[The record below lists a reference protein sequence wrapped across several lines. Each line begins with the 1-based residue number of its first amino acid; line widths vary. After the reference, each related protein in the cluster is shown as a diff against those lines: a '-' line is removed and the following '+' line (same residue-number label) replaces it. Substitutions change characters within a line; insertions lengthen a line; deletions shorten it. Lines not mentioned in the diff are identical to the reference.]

1 MAIARLEATDEK
13 ARGAF
18 YTPPSLTRFL
28 VGWAVRDQGDTVL
41 EPSAGDGAFVEALVE
56 RFAAIG
62 GGSGG
67 ASLLAIEREAHEAA
81 KVRTVAPLAQV
92 LASDFFDVDP
102 DSVPRVN
109 VVVGNPPYIRYHG
122 FSGEVRDKAQER
134 ARAQGVDLSNL
145 ASSWAHF
152 VVHATGFLTSRGRLG
167 LVLPA
172 ELLHTDYA
180 GPVRAFLTSRFRSI
194 TVVAFDQAV
203 FDSAQVDAV
212 LLLASDDEPA
222 GFRVVRVRSDAQLD
236 EIDLRQVVSQTG
248 EARWS
253 GSVDGDTHGVYAEL
267 LAGDNVERLGCFAQV
282 DIGFVSGANDFFI
295 LTRADAAKL
304 NLPEALLTPI
314 IRGPRDVPGVL
325 IRDEEA
331 RLLLDIPRR
340 AQLDNPT
347 IAYLSQGELAGISQR
362 YKCRHRTPWYSVPLP
377 KQLPDAFLPYMHHQ
391 APRLIV
397 NRDQLRNSN
406 LVHGV
411 SLSTGAPDASALAV
425 AMASSVTLLSAEIE
439 GRAYGGGV
447 LKLETKEAE
456 RLLVP
461 VVRDSSLLEA
471 AVGPIDT
478 LIRRGAVA
486 EAAALADQLLQL
498 PHERVWQAYAVLRD
512 RRLGRR
518 GRGSPSARGPREIV
532 RC

>member
-1 MAIARLEATDEK
+1 MTEDAK

-18 YTPPSLTRFL
+18 YTPQSLTRFL
-28 VGWAVRDQGDTVL
+28 VRWAVRDPGDTVL
-41 EPSAGDGAFVEALVE
+41 EPAAGDGAFVQALLD
-56 RFAAIG
+56 RFADIG
-62 GGSGG
+62 GLSGG
-67 ASLLAIEREAHEAA
+67 APLLAVERQVDEAA
-81 KVRTVAPLAQV
+81 KVRTIAPLARV
-92 LASDFFDVDP
+92 LTNNFFDVEP
-102 DSVPRVN
+102 HSVPPVN

-122 FSGEVRDKAQER
+122 FVGEVREKALER
-134 ARAQGVDLSNL
+134 ARAQGVDLTNL

-152 VVHATGFLTSRGRLG
+152 VVHATGFLDSGGRLG

-194 TVVAFDQAV
+194 TVIAFDQAV
-203 FDSAQVDAV
+203 FESAQVDAV
-212 LLLASDDEPA
+212 LLLASNDEPA
-222 GFRVVRVRSDAQLD
+222 GFRVVRVRNGDDL
-236 EIDLRQVVSQTG
+236 EGIDVRRVASQSG

-253 GSVDGDTHGVYAEL
+253 SAVDEDAHGVYSEL
-267 LAGDNVERLGCFAQV
+267 LASESIGRLGSLARV

-295 LTRADAAKL
+295 LTRADAARL
-304 NLPEALLTPI
+304 GLPVGFLTPA
-314 IRGPRDVPGVL
+314 IRGPRDVPGVV

-331 RLLLDIPRR
+331 RLLLEIPRH
-340 AQLDNPT
+340 AQLDRAT
-347 IAYLSQGELAGISQR
+347 KAYLAKGERAGISQR

-397 NRDQLRNSN
+397 NRDQFRNSN

-411 SLSTGAPDASALAV
+411 SLTPGAPAAVALAV

-456 RLLVP
+456 RLVVP
-461 VVRDSSLLEA
+461 VVPDAATLEA
-471 AVGPIDT
+471 AIGPVDA
-478 LIRRGAVA
+478 LLRRGAIA
-486 EAAALADQLLQL
+486 EAAALADRLLQL
-498 PHERVWQAYAVLRD
+498 PHERTWQAYEVLRD

-518 GRGSPSARGPREIV
+518 MRRSIPRM
-532 RC
+532 RA